1 MIDWLV
7 PFLSLLSVLIPPIA
21 GAMLADFYI
30 LNNAHKYS
38 YDKMDEIPDFKV
50 DTGVGAI
57 AGCLV
62 GLCMNEAPV
71 GFGVPFMVKLSNV
84 VPTALVAMFVSVIIV
99 VVIGKIG
106 KEKA

>member
-1 MIDWLV
+1 
-7 PFLSLLSVLIPPIA
+7 
-21 GAMLADFYI
+21 
-30 LNNAHKYS
+30 
-38 YDKMDEIPDFKV
+38 MDEIPDFKV

-99 VVIGKIG
+99 VVIGKIR

>member
-1 MIDWLV
+1 
-7 PFLSLLSVLIPPIA
+7 
-21 GAMLADFYI
+21 MLADFYI
-30 LNNAHKYS
+30 LKNADKYS
-38 YDKMDEIPDFKV
+38 YEKMNEIPDFKV
-50 DTGVGAI
+50 DTGIGAI

-84 VPTALVAMFVSVIIV
+84 VPTALVAMFVSVV
-99 VVIGKIG
+99 VVVLIGKIG